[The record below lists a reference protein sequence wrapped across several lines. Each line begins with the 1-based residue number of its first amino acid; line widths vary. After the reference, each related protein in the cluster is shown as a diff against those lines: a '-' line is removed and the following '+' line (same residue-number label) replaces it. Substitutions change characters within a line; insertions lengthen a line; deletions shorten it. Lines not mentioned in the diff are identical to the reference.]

1 MERGFPYMKMKRV
14 LALVL
19 ALLLFVGDALPVVT
33 AVGGSETPTAPA
45 QVVYNFNL
53 KDHAANLADGNLSL
67 EDAANVGYL
76 ENLYNTDAINWL
88 YEGKTNG
95 NSKADGSGVETQH
108 SRNQH
113 YAGGIRLYSAGHGW
127 WYAIRIK
134 SPGTGS
140 YQVTV
145 NSDTAVS
152 GGVTKHSIWTETYLF
167 DAAGVDAGTATINDG
182 LTEANKM
189 NDFTPTATETNVVLG
204 KYDFEADK
212 EYLLVFNE
220 TYTIYSAGRD
230 GFDTSNLYF
239 KSLTLDWQTPSEAP
253 AVTEK
258 YYDFGLPALNVG
270 IVSGN
275 NASFNVDEQK
285 DAVKALYDAG
295 TIDWA
300 YEGRTDGNAKSDNSG
315 AVRAPRANTFYK
327 SNLYKNGYGLY
338 LKDHASTSYNGYYAI
353 RLRAPGV
360 GEYSITVNSAMP
372 PENGGS
378 LHSRWADTYV
388 FDASLLN
395 GTNSVADFLT
405 DTYKKNMFAPTAD
418 APDAQIGTVT
428 FTSTA
433 QEYILV
439 FHLTIGARNSA
450 DRNTRTEH
458 LALNGLTLNYIEPT
472 PEESTTQAP
481 STEATTEAPSTE
493 ATTEAPSTEATT
505 TGPVDITGPV
515 KGYSFKLFGDY
526 RDFLTTTGNHSVT
539 DSADALLEMYEKGL
553 IDWLPVGSGA
563 VNGSNALITRYQWS
577 SAGMQVYTAENDW
590 YVALK
595 VRAPGQGT
603 YDITVNTYTAPATD
617 ADGNP
622 IQKHSMWTETYILK
636 ASDYTN
642 VEAALTSENRI
653 KRFAPTSDNTAAMV
667 GNVAFEA
674 DEEYVIIFRETGST
688 KSASRADG
696 LSTDNLYLTDL
707 SFQAADPLPIEKTG
721 LDFDLL
727 ENYPDDFVAGTN
739 SVIDQKNKIDNY
751 FANGYIDWKFEG
763 TKDGGKN
770 GSAGEELLHTFTMNA
785 LAKGQGIQ
793 VRTAG
798 THGWYYA
805 LRFRS
810 GVTGTA
816 DITLNTFLAM
826 GKDDKGNDAQK
837 HSAWTETYIIE
848 SSELASKKI
857 EDLLNDDHKIK
868 RFAPTVENPD
878 AYLGNVTLEK
888 GKEYI
893 IVLRQTFAL
902 YQEAK
907 KVAGTQNL
915 YLEGLTVVAADPP
928 PVEKTGYDFDLLGNY
943 PDDFVAGTNSVVDQK
958 KKIDKYFANGYIDWK
973 FEGTKNGGKNG
984 NAGEELLHTF
994 SMNALAKGQGIQ
1006 VRTAGTH
1013 GWYYALRFRSGVTG
1027 TADITLNTFL
1037 AMGKDDKGNDA
1048 QKHSAWTETYIIESS
1063 ELASKKIED
1072 LLDDDHKIKRF
1083 APTVETPDAYL
1094 GNVTLEKGKEYI
1106 IVLRQTFALYQEAK
1120 KAAGTQNLY
1129 LEGLTVVAA
1138 DPPPVEKTGYDFD
1151 LLGNYPDDFAGGKN
1165 SVMDQKKKIDQFYE
1179 KGYISWRVEAIL
1191 NGSKTGDVEKEP
1203 AVTAFSQNALVKGKG
1218 LQAYSGAGH
1227 NWAYAFRIKSPGKGY
1242 HAVTMNTFLTQGKDA
1257 KGNAVTKH
1265 SIWADVYIIEASK
1278 VDNGKITL
1286 RDAMLKKYKLG
1297 NFEPTVKEPDA
1308 YIGTYNF
1315 EEGKEDI
1322 IIFRETM
1329 KHWQKVKNAGGT
1341 LNLYLEG
1348 FDIKFTGKPDYSG
1361 IDPNKTIYDFDLA
1374 HKENGI
1380 YTGSPTLDEKKADV
1394 SRLYGL
1400 EDLNWKLE
1408 ENATGGS
1415 TKFSG
1420 TGLTCY
1426 SRANE
1431 YLVFRIKSPGKGLHT
1446 LTLNHG
1452 RSGRAGTGAVY
1463 VLPVSDLDNAY
1474 DATDIHNRV
1483 GRVNFYN
1490 GTGDVNP
1497 TSGYTSLLGTW
1508 EFGSASEYLVVIEAF
1523 AACPIDV
1530 ATSYMYI
1537 NQLVCEKGDVTSK
1550 YQAEKTVNSM
1560 LISDGPVNT
1569 LDICPYLAAGEVNGH
1584 DYMYIPLEG
1593 KKMNVYD
1600 IDAKEFVAQVDTPF
1614 TTCRGVVV
1622 DKEGIVWAVG
1632 DNPYIWRYDP
1642 FLNVAEDVYYYKGFD
1657 GGQKGE
1663 DKVIAGYSG
1672 QDIILG
1678 DDGALYFGV
1687 AMGGWFA
1694 RYEPDTGKFTNL
1706 GTIGGDSANWSCSP
1720 VYYKGNLFGTV
1731 TGDRDNDGTKTTTL
1745 IKMEA
1750 TTGDVI
1756 ATMDLTPYFNQ
1767 GEVMTR
1773 GGAICGGV
1781 LFFGGDQND
1790 KIKNVIAIDAETM
1803 EFIDLGIQSQISSGI
1818 TNELDGKIYFTTQ
1831 SKGVYEFD
1839 GATRTATKLE
1849 LSDAFTVPMRC
1860 HDNSFITVEGNDK
1873 FPGYSILTFRGGTHQ
1888 PIILNPQTKEFMV
1901 IDGLVSEDH
1910 GTGNSI
1916 LSIAAGVTEEDKNN
1930 LYIGV
1935 FNNQACSVL
1944 DISTGEVIHKYETN
1958 GQTDTMCFYNGNLYV
1973 GNYNQAALVQINMDD
1988 KRRNVTLFSLK
1999 SEYHQARI
2007 HNVVAGDGK
2016 VFVGSI
2022 PDWYQYGGC
2031 LAWID
2036 VNTLEKHVERGVV
2049 EDQNIIGLAYYDGII
2064 YGGSSTGGGTGAA
2077 GIPGASAK
2085 VFLYDVENKQKIM
2098 ELDPREFLSDMPETV
2113 QCVSG
2118 LIPDPEV
2125 EKNGIIWGIA
2135 GGTLFTLKYDKA
2147 TGKVTTEEKLC
2158 FDKTE
2163 KGSGWK
2169 ETGMQI
2175 VDGYL
2180 YVNMGSKG
2188 GVRKVNIRNV
2198 ADNTV
2203 LPIAKTDVFNF
2214 ATDGNLYY
2222 AVTDDL
2228 FMYPMNV
2235 QQSDWDAAD
2244 VVDKLFE
2251 AIPKVITLEH
2261 EAQLLEAEEAYNAL
2275 TWTQK
2280 ALIQKHY
2287 KLQDA
2292 KIEFLECRIDSIGDV
2307 TLDDAALILDIKETY
2322 NAMTTKD
2329 RSYVK
2334 NFRTVFV
2341 PAMQALQKLQDAEEA
2356 AKVQALIDTIPGMGE
2371 ITLEKEP
2378 AVREIETAYNA
2389 LTKDQRALVD
2399 ATHLENALA
2408 VIKQL
2413 RQVRIDRLIALING
2427 FGDNITL
2434 ADEPVIT
2441 EAMEIYDWLYM
2452 DERELVDYEKLILVN
2467 GKLQK
2472 LQKAAAAEV
2481 DVLIEAIGNTVGYG
2495 SGKVIKTA
2503 RAAFDALTPGSQKYV
2518 KNIALLEEAESIFN
2532 AMFPLWAIIVIAVV
2546 AVGGAAAAA
2555 VVFIKKKKAAAP
2567 SGSEK
2572 TTEAEEAAVT
2582 DET

>member
-1 MERGFPYMKMKRV
+1 MKMKRV
-14 LALVL
+14 LALAL
-19 ALLLFVGDALPVVT
+19 ALLLFVGDVLPVVT

-53 KDHAANLADGNLSL
+53 KDHTANLADGNLSL

-113 YAGGIRLYSAGHGW
+113 YSGGIRLYSAGHGW

-134 SPGTGS
+134 SPGTGT

-189 NDFTPTATETNVVLG
+189 NDFTPTATETDVVLG
-204 KYDFEADK
+204 KYDFEAGK

-220 TYTIYSAGRD
+220 TYAIYSAGRD

-275 NASFNVDEQK
+275 NSSFSVDDQK

-315 AVRAPRANTFYK
+315 EVRTPRANTYAK
-327 SNLYKNGYGLY
+327 SNFYKNGYGLY

-378 LHSRWADTYV
+378 LHSRWTDTYV

-405 DTYKKNMFAPTAD
+405 DTYKKNMFAPTVD
-418 APDAQIGTVT
+418 APDSQIGTVT

-450 DRNTRTEH
+450 NRNTYTEH
-458 LALNGLTLNYIEPT
+458 LALNGLTLKYIEPT
-472 PEESTTQAP
+472 PEESTTQ
-481 STEATTEAPSTE
+481 APSTE

-515 KGYSFKLFGDY
+515 KGYSFNIWSDY
-526 RDFLTTTGNHSVT
+526 SDYLATGNYNVD
-539 DSADALLEMYEKGL
+539 DSADALTEMYEKGL
-553 IDWLPVGSGA
+553 IEWLPAGYGGLDAGTSPIIQNQLSGDR
-563 VNGSNALITRYQWS
+563 L
-577 SAGMQVYTAENDW
+577 QVYSVGHNW
-590 YVALK
+590 YYAIRF
-595 VRAPGQGT
+595 RAPGTGT
-603 YDITVNTYTAPATD
+603 YDFTVNTTTVTS
-617 ADGNP
+617 GGV
-622 IQKHSMWTETYILK
+622 QKHSIWTEAYVAEADTFSNVSDILNDTYRVK
-636 ASDYTN
+636 GF
-642 VEAALTSENRI
+642 
-653 KRFAPTSDNTAAMV
+653 KPTSDAPDAYI
-667 GNVAFEA
+667 GNMAF
-674 DEEYVIIFRETGST
+674 DETKEYVLILRETIDT
-688 KSASRADG
+688 RREAHKDG
-696 LSTDNLYLTDL
+696 LSTDNLYLTGFT
-707 SFQAADPLPIEKTG
+707 FQEADPPEVPKTG
-721 LDFDLL
+721 YDFNLTG
-727 ENYPDDFVAGTN
+727 NYPDDFIGGTF
-739 SVIDQKNKIDNY
+739 SVDDQKNKINT
-751 FANGYIDWKFEG
+751 FFQNGSIDWAFEG
-763 TKDGGKN
+763 YGYLSDDTRSKITRNELNGGVRVY
-770 GSAGEELLHTFTMNA
+770 SAYHD
-785 LAKGQGIQ
+785 
-793 VRTAG
+793 
-798 THGWYYA
+798 WYYA
-805 LRFRS
+805 IRFRS
-810 GVTGTA
+810 HITGTA
-816 DITLNTFLAM
+816 DVTVNTFLAD
-826 GKDDKGNDAQK
+826 GKDADGNPIKK
-837 HSAWTETYIIE
+837 HSIWTNAYIVAADDFTTVE
-848 SSELASKKI
+848 AALT
-857 EDLLNDDHKIK
+857 EDNKVK
-868 RFAPTVENPD
+868 RFAPTSDDPD
-878 AYLGNVTLEK
+878 AYIGNVTLKK
-888 GKEYI
+888 GAEYI
-893 IVLRQTFAL
+893 IILRETSTTRNDGHRDGL
-902 YQEAK
+902 S
-907 KVAGTQNL
+907 TDNL
-915 YLEGLTVVAADPP
+915 YLKGLTVEAAAPP
-928 PVEKTGYDFDLLGNY
+928 AVEKTGYDFDLLGNY
-943 PDDFVAGTNSVVDQK
+943 PDDFSDGTNSVVDQK

-1037 AMGKDDKGNDA
+1037 AMGKDDKGNDV

-1063 ELASKKIED
+1063 ELSNKKIED

-1083 APTVETPDAYL
+1083 APTVENPDAYL

-1120 KAAGTQNLY
+1120 KSAGTQNLY

-1151 LLGNYPDDFAGGKN
+1151 LMGNYPDDFVGGKN

-1218 LQAYSGAGH
+1218 LQAYGGAGH
-1227 NWAYAFRIKSPGKGY
+1227 NWVYAFRIKSPGKGY
-1242 HAVTMNTFLTQGKDA
+1242 HAVTMNSFLTQGKDA
-1257 KGNAVTKH
+1257 KGNAVSKH

-1297 NFEPTVKEPDA
+1297 NFEPTVKEPNA

-1315 EEGKEDI
+1315 EEGKEYI

-1380 YTGSPTLDEKKADV
+1380 YTGSPKLDEKKADV

-1415 TKFSG
+1415 SKYSG
-1420 TGLTCY
+1420 LGITCY
-1426 SRANE
+1426 CGADN

-1463 VLPVSDLDNAY
+1463 ILPVSDLDNAY

-1497 TSGYTSLLGTW
+1497 TSGYTTLLGTW
-1508 EFGSASEYLVVIEAF
+1508 DFGSASEYLVVIEAY

-1550 YQAEKTVNSM
+1550 YQTEKAVNSM

-1569 LDICPYLAAGEVNGH
+1569 VDVCPYLAAGEVNGH

-1600 IDAKEFVAQVDTPF
+1600 VDALEFVAQVDTPF

-1622 DKEGIVWAVG
+1622 DKDGIVWAVG

-1642 FLNVAEDVYYYKGFD
+1642 FLNVAEDAYYYKGFE
-1657 GGQKGE
+1657 GGQKGS
-1663 DKVIAGYSG
+1663 DKVIGGYSG

-1694 RYEPDTGKFTNL
+1694 RYEPTTGKFTNL

-1731 TGDRDNDGTKTTTL
+1731 TGDRDGDGTKTTTL

-1756 ATMDLTPYFNQ
+1756 ATMDLTPYLNQ

-1773 GGAICGGV
+1773 GGNVCGGV
-1781 LFFGGDQND
+1781 LLFGGDQND
-1790 KIKNVIAIDAETM
+1790 KIKNVVAIDAETM
-1803 EFIDLGIQSQISSGI
+1803 EFIDLGIQGQISAGI
-1818 TNELDGKIYFTTQ
+1818 TNELDGKVYFTVQ
-1831 SKGVYEFD
+1831 GGKGVFEFD

-1849 LSDAFTVPMRC
+1849 LSDAYSVPMRC
-1860 HDNSFITVEGNDK
+1860 HNNSFITVEGNNK
-1873 FPGYSILTFRGGTHQ
+1873 FPGQSILSFRDGTLQ

-1901 IDGLVSEDH
+1901 IDGLVSDDH

-1916 LSIAAGVTEEDKNN
+1916 QSLTTGVTEADKNN

-1944 DISTGEVIHKYETN
+1944 DIATGEISHKYETN
-1958 GQTDTMCFYNGNLYV
+1958 GQTDSMCFYNGNLYV
-1973 GNYNQAALVQINMDD
+1973 GNYNQGALVQINMDD

-1999 SEYHQARI
+1999 AEYHQARI
-2007 HNVVAGDGK
+2007 HNVIAGDGK

-2036 VNTLEKHVERGVV
+2036 INTLEKHVERNVV
-2049 EDQNIIGLAYYDGII
+2049 QDQSVIGLAYHDGII
-2064 YGGSSTGGGTGAA
+2064 YGGTSRGGGTGATVPA
-2077 GIPGASAK
+2077 GASAK

-2098 ELDPREFLSDMPETV
+2098 ELDPREFLKDMPETIA
-2113 QCVSG
+2113 CVSG

-2125 EKNGIIWGIA
+2125 EKNGIIWGIC
-2135 GGTLFTLKYDKA
+2135 GGTLFTIKYDKA

-2158 FDKTE
+2158 YDKAE
-2163 KGSGWK
+2163 DGEGWK
-2169 ETGMQI
+2169 ETGMQM
-2175 VDGYL
+2175 VGNYL
-2180 YVNMGSKG
+2180 YVNMGDKG
-2188 GVRKVNIRNV
+2188 GVRKINVRNV
-2198 ADNTV
+2198 EDNTL
-2203 LPIAKTDVFNF
+2203 LPIASVNNF
-2214 ATDGNLYY
+2214 SVGADGNLYY

-2378 AVREIETAYNA
+2378 AIREIETAYNA

-2413 RQVRIDRLIALING
+2413 RQVRIDRLIELING

-2567 SGSEK
+2567 SGSDK